1 MQNSIKEETNFI
13 QEWQEIVA
21 FACKMSFELN
31 YEGVV
36 SFIAKTQLIA
46 HYKETLGAKVF
57 GGNRM
62 FIDTNEAFILAKKY
76 FQKLLMMINFKKM
89 DDKDFVFINKSLS
102 TQEEKEFSDF
112 LKSRRKKARQIRAR
126 KKIKTVV
133 SKTVKR

>member
-1 MQNSIKEETNFI
+1 MGV
-13 QEWQEIVA
+13 EIH
-21 FACKMSFELN
+21 KD
-31 YEGVV
+31 VV
-36 SFIAKTQLIA
+36 TFVGQL
-46 HYKETLGAKVF
+46 
-57 GGNRM
+57 
-62 FIDTNEAFILAKKY
+62 
-76 FQKLLMMINFKKM
+76 MINFKKM